1 MIWRKW
7 RHLGHVIALAWV
19 VLAIASASWAADVP
33 QGIVLIGW
41 DGAQRNHVN
50 EMLARDE
57 LPTLAALAKDGTLV
71 DIDIVTGLTETAPG
85 FAQILTGYIP
95 DNMGIP
101 SDKIYRAI
109 PEGYTIFER
118 LEDFFGPKNIVTEA
132 IISKTNYYLGSR
144 SPFKIPYITWRE
156 EQEDQQ
162 KVDSS
167 KPGPDDLQ
175 GGIIVKENGEKF
187 MQIQGGPYL
196 NAKNHL
202 DLFVNG
208 LITNEKVGQ
217 RAMDQL
223 EKCKDKRFFFFIHF
237 IQPDKAGHKYG
248 ENSQEYTD
256 GLKSDDL
263 WTGKIID
270 KLKEL
275 KIYNQTLVY
284 VTADHGFDE
293 DKKSH
298 YYAPYVFLATNDKK
312 VCRDGT
318 REDIAPT
325 ILKRFGM
332 DLSKIE
338 PRLDGIPLDE
348 PAPERKAPA
357 EKPNPPK
364 PAVEESKAKA
374 PAM

>member
-1 MIWRKW
+1 LK
-7 RHLGHVIALAWV
+7 
-19 VLAIASASWAADVP
+19 AADVP

-50 EMLARDE
+50 EMLARAE
-57 LPTLAALAKDGTLV
+57 LPVLAALAKDGTMV
-71 DIDIVTGLTETAPG
+71 NIDVKTDATETAPG
-85 FAQILTGYIP
+85 WSQILTGYFA
-95 DNMGIP
+95 
-101 SDKIYRAI
+101 DKTGVKTDAIFRPI

-118 LEDFFGPKNIVTEA
+118 LEDFFGPENIVTEA
-132 IISKTNYYLGSR
+132 FISKTSYYLGSR
-144 SPFKIPYITWRE
+144 SPFKIPYVTWRE

-162 KVDSS
+162 KIDSS
-167 KPGPDDLQ
+167 KPGPDNLQ
-175 GGIIVKENGEKF
+175 GGKIVDENGVKF
-187 MQIQGGPYL
+187 LQILGGPYF
-196 NAKNHL
+196 NAKKHM

-208 LITNEKVGQ
+208 LGENEKVGQ
-217 RAMDQL
+217 RAVDQL
-223 EKCKDKRFFFFIHF
+223 EKCKDKRFFFFVHF

-248 ENSQEYTD
+248 ENSQEYSD

-263 WTGKIID
+263 WTGKIIV

-275 KIYNQTLVY
+275 KIYDKTLVY
-284 VTADHGFDE
+284 VVVDHGFDE
-293 DKKSH
+293 GKTSH
-298 YYAPYVFLATNDKK
+298 YNAPYIFLTTNDKK
-312 VCRDGT
+312 VNRNGA

-338 PRLDGIPLDE
+338 PRLDGTALDE
-348 PAPERKAPA
+348 PAPKQKTPT
-357 EKPNPPK
+357 EKPNPSK